1 MDLVDG
7 KYMLFASESDYI
19 EYLSKFI
26 RTRLCLFCII
36 YGNLYKRKPKRN
48 FLIASDI
55 LCRTRNILSLLQILG
70 IILMKRMPIHIDII
84 INTERTYNM
93 TIGNQIKNLCEEKG
107 ITINALATK
116 SKVPAS
122 TLKNI
127 VYGNTKNPG
136 IETITKICYAL
147 EIELCDFF
155 ENVEI

>member
-1 MDLVDG
+1 MNNVSIG
-7 KYMLFASESDYI
+7 S
-19 EYLSKFI
+19 
-26 RTRLCLFCII
+26 
-36 YGNLYKRKPKRN
+36 
-48 FLIASDI
+48 
-55 LCRTRNILSLLQILG
+55 QI
-70 IILMKRMPIHIDII
+70 MH
-84 INTERTYNM
+84 
-93 TIGNQIKNLCEEKG
+93 LCEEKG

-136 IETITKICYAL
+136 IETIAKICYAL

>member
-1 MDLVDG
+1 MKMLV
-7 KYMLFASESDYI
+7 KSDNILTVY
-19 EYLSKFI
+19 
-26 RTRLCLFCII
+26 T
-36 YGNLYKRKPKRN
+36 YGIQNNLYGEIK
-48 FLIASDI
+48 
-55 LCRTRNILSLLQILG
+55 
-70 IILMKRMPIHIDII
+70 H
-84 INTERTYNM
+84 M
-93 TIGNQIKNLCEEKG
+93 TIGTQIKNLCEEKG

-136 IETITKICYAL
+136 IETIAKICYAL